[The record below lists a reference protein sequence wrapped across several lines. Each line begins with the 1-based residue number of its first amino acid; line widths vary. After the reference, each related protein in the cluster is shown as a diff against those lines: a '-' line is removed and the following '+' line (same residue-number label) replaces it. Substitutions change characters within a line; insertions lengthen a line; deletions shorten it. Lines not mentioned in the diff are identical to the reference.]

1 MQDKAE
7 KIALLKTYLDT
18 RRGRGHTF
26 AMVNGVAN
34 TENVTVIVHNQNYG
48 KDIQRMCQ
56 KRINLVSWD
65 DLYKLRG
72 SNNALVIDNAAM
84 SKILGDA
91 LEMLRELRAEN
102 SLLKAGIRHGG

>member
-7 KIALLKTYLDT
+7 KIALLKTYFDT
-18 RRGRGHTF
+18 RRGHTF
-26 AMVNGVAN
+26 AMVNGIAN
-34 TENVTVIVHNQNYG
+34 TENVLVLVHSQNYG

-56 KRINLVSWD
+56 KKITFVSWD
-65 DLYKLRG
+65 NLDRLKG

-84 SKILGDA
+84 SQILGDA

-102 SLLKAGIRHGG
+102 SLLKAGILHGG